1 MKQIIIRIG
10 NKLERRRRK
19 NNLDII
25 RGCNCSC
32 GYEYNSR
39 CAPSSRSRVIA
50 CGYTEEDLIGCGS
63 YPRSRHYSSS
73 SCGYS
78 SSSRC

>member
-1 MKQIIIRIG
+1 MKQVIIRIG

-25 RGCNCSC
+25 RGGNCSC
-32 GYEYNSR
+32 GYSCGSCGGSYCGSR
-39 CAPSSRSRVIA
+39 IVA
-50 CGYTEEDLIGCGS
+50 CGYTEDDLIGCGS
-63 YPRSRHYSSS
+63 YPRSRRYSSS
-73 SCGYS
+73 SCGYG

>member
-1 MKQIIIRIG
+1 MKQVIIRIG

-19 NNLDII
+19 NNLDVI
-25 RGCNCSC
+25 RGGNCSC
-32 GYEYNSR
+32 GYSCGSCGSGYRGSR
-39 CAPSSRSRVIA
+39 IVA
-50 CGYTEEDLIGCGS
+50 CGYTEDDLIGCGS
-63 YPRSRHYSSS
+63 YPRSRRYSSS